1 MLKQYFEQINV
12 LGLTFTYSEAGIP
25 KGLCRAKNLYYITTA
40 GGPIL
45 SDDFG
50 FGYVKALANTFYG
63 IKDVYQIKAEGLDVI
78 GADVD
83 SILSS
88 VSI

>member
-1 MLKQYFEQINV
+1 M
-12 LGLTFTYSEAGIP
+12 
-25 KGLCRAKNLYYITTA
+25 TA

-45 SDDFG
+45 SDDYG
-50 FGYVKALANTFYG
+50 FGYVKALASSFYG
-63 IKDVYQIKAEGLDVI
+63 IDAVYQIKAEGLDVI